1 MARDKNGLGHAS
13 TGQENIGVKCVP
25 RIIPALRNFGRIPL
39 RKRAGVEP
47 FQIVRPEPFFG
58 EGGHYEY
65 VTKFKNPATVL
76 GNPLLSNIIHE
87 MALRDYSVE
96 KLFVSNGRQ

>member
-1 MARDKNGLGHAS
+1 MFVAHPFVA
-13 TGQENIGVKCVP
+13 QPAAEIGVKRVP
-25 RIIPALRNFGRIPL
+25 WIIPAMRNFGRIPL

-47 FQIVRPEPFFG
+47 FQIVRPEPLFG

-76 GNPLLSNIIHE
+76 GNPLMSNFFHEKWLYGII
-87 MALRDYSVE
+87 A
-96 KLFVSNGRQ
+96 